1 MTIASGA
8 CGFDFGTSNSAI
20 GYAADSHPSLIPL
33 QDGRVSIPTAVFFSF
48 EETSITFGREAVS
61 RYLQRENGRL
71 MRSLKSVLGSSLI
84 QEQTQVGTKRL
95 RFDEI
100 ISLFLGYVRD
110 AADGP
115 SSVVMGRPVH
125 FVDDDPEAD
134 RNAEDQLRHAAQLAG
149 FRDIEFQ
156 FEPIAAA
163 LDYERQV
170 SAEELAFVVDIGG
183 GTSDFSIVRVSPD
196 RRGKPDRKSDIL
208 AYSGV
213 HIGGTDFDRRLELDA
228 VLPDL
233 GLGAKLRHK
242 EMETPSWWYQD
253 LATWQRINFLYDPKL
268 FTEIRQVRRDLFEPE
283 KLDRLLE
290 VLENRKG
297 HALLTAVEDVKIQL
311 SSEDQVVLDLQTL
324 AGIDPIDVTRK
335 QFELA
340 IAEAD
345 RTDQRDDQNNAEP
358 KQRCRRRHRH
368 GVSDGRLLAH
378 PPASRDLAEGIC
390 PGPYRRGRCLRLG
403 GHGVGAR
410 RPHALWDD
418 PRLKPACHRPGR
430 KISQPT

>member
-1 MTIASGA
+1 MTLASGA
-8 CGFDFGTSNSAI
+8 CGLDFGTSNSAI
-20 GYAADSHPSLIPL
+20 GHAAEAHPSLIPL
-33 QDGRVSIPTAVFFSF
+33 QEGRASIPTAVFFSF
-48 EETSITFGREAVS
+48 EDASVTFGRDAVS

-84 QEQTQVGTKRL
+84 HEQTQIGAKRL

-100 ISLFLGYVRD
+100 ISLFLSYVRK
-110 AADGP
+110 AADEP
-115 SSVVMGRPVH
+115 SSVVMGRPVF
-125 FVDDDPEAD
+125 FVDENPEAD
-134 RNAEDQLRHAAQLAG
+134 KSAEDQLRKAAQHAG
-149 FRDIEFQ
+149 FKHIEFQ

-170 SAEELAFVVDIGG
+170 GDEELAFVVDIGG
-183 GTSDFSIVRVSPD
+183 GTSDFSIVRVSPH

-242 EMETPSWWYQD
+242 DMETPSWWYQD
-253 LATWQRINFLYDPKL
+253 LATWQRINFLYDHNI
-268 FTEIRQVRRDLFEPE
+268 FADIRRVRRDVFEPQ

-311 SSEDQVVLDLQTL
+311 SAAKRVAMDLQKL
-324 AGIDPIDVTRK
+324 AGIEPIDITRK
-335 QFELA
+335 QFERA
-340 IAEAD
+340 IADQIGQIHTTIRNTLSQSNVTAD
-345 RTDQRDDQNNAEP
+345 AIGSVFLTGGSSRIP
-358 KQRCRRRHRH
+358 L
-368 GVSDGRLLAH
+368 LLATLREAFANARIVEGDAFGSVATGLALEAHSRFGAMQSTTH
-378 PPASRDLAEGIC
+378 P
-390 PGPYRRGRCLRLG
+390 
-403 GHGVGAR
+403 
-410 RPHALWDD
+410 
-418 PRLKPACHRPGR
+418 
-430 KISQPT
+430 

>member
-8 CGFDFGTSNSAI
+8 CGFDFGTSNSSI
-20 GYAADSHPSLIPL
+20 GHAAEGHPALIPL

-48 EETSITFGREAVS
+48 EETSVTFGREAVS

-84 QEQTQVGTKRL
+84 HEQTQVGAKRL
-95 RFDEI
+95 QFDEI
-100 ISLFLGYVRD
+100 ISLFLSYVRD

-134 RNAEDQLRHAAQLAG
+134 RSAEDQLRHAAQLAG

-163 LDYERQV
+163 LDYERHV

-228 VLPDL
+228 VLPEL

-242 EMETPSWWYQD
+242 DMETPSWWYQD
-253 LATWQRINFLYDPKL
+253 LATWQRINFLYDQKI
-268 FTEIRQVRRDLFEPE
+268 FADIRRVRRDVFEPE

-297 HALLTAVEDVKIQL
+297 HALLTAVEDVKIEL
-311 SSEDQVVLDLQTL
+311 SSAKRMAVDLRKL
-324 AGIDPIDVTRK
+324 AGLEPIDITRK
-335 QFELA
+335 QFEGA
-340 IAEAD
+340 I
-345 RTDQRDDQNNAEP
+345 TDQIGQIQATIEKTLSQSN
-358 KQRCRRRHRH
+358 
-368 GVSDGRLLAH
+368 VSADAIGSVFLTGGSSRIPLLLATLRKSFGN
-378 PPASRDLAEGIC
+378 ARIVEGDAFGSVATGLALEAHTRFGT
-390 PGPYRRGRCLRLG
+390 
-403 GHGVGAR
+403 V
-410 RPHALWDD
+410 
-418 PRLKPACHRPGR
+418 
-430 KISQPT
+430 SV